1 MVWNDCGVGSGT
13 CWDLLRWP
21 LFYLSE
27 PTYIPRPPMESIKEV
42 NSVANTFWHQLLP
55 FSSFMGVATLPI
67 WTLLTG
73 FQLLKKK
80 GALL

>member
-1 MVWNDCGVGSGT
+1 
-13 CWDLLRWP
+13 
-21 LFYLSE
+21 
-27 PTYIPRPPMESIKEV
+27 MESIKEV
-42 NSVANTFWHQLLP
+42 NSVANTFWHELLP